1 MDALAK
7 VCAEE
12 YTNITFKNSDIE
24 IWKDC
29 KFDSNYKVSNFGN
42 IKKYNNK
49 GELIKLNA
57 SIKKNYRKKKVFKFL
72 EVKEEK
78 GKKEKK
84 EDKGKQKT
92 YRIHRLVCE
101 AFKENKNNCKYV
113 IHIDGNTLNNHVDN
127 LRWCSA
133 SDMSMY
139 NSRYRQDIT
148 EQGEE
153 RIRILKMQYEK
164 KYRNKRYFKHVC
176 VCGSNYIQYNS
187 ARHLKTKK
195 HIEYI
200 ENMKK
205 K

>member
-1 MDALAK
+1 MDTLAK

-12 YTNITFKNSDIE
+12 YTIITSKKSDIE

-57 SIKKNYRKKKVFKFL
+57 SIKKNYCKKKVFKFL
-72 EVKEEK
+72 EVKEE
-78 GKKEKK
+78 
-84 EDKGKQKT
+84 KGKQKT

-113 IHIDGNTLNNHVDN
+113 IHIDGNTFNNHVDN
-127 LRWCSA
+127 LKWCNS
-133 SDMSMY
+133 SDISIY
-139 NSRYRQDIT
+139 NSRYKRDIT

-153 RIRILKMQYEK
+153 RIRILKMHEK

-176 VCGSNYIQYNS
+176 VCGSNYIQYNI
-187 ARHLKTKK
+187 ARHLQTKK
-195 HIEYI
+195 HIEYV

-205 K
+205 NKKK